1 MKHHSMNIRVYYED
15 TDLGGVVYYANYLR
29 FIERARSE
37 WIRELG
43 IDQIKMRNEE
53 EAIFVV
59 TKIKADYLSPAHFD
73 DILTV
78 DTKIKVV
85 SPVRAYFY
93 QNIFRE
99 EKVMGGYLTRLLPI
113 FFAITLFL
121 FGNSIKSH
129 LFLNIVLLYQFNFSK
144 FLWMSNL
151 INSVNYFLNPK
162 GS

>member
-37 WIRELG
+37 WIRDLG
-43 IDQIKMRNEE
+43 IDQIKMRDEE

-59 TKIKADYLSPAHFD
+59 TKIKADYLSPAYFD

-93 QNIFRE
+93 QKIFRE
-99 EKVMGGYLTRLLPI
+99 EKVIFKAEVCVACISNSGKVLRLPEK
-113 FFAITLFL
+113 
-121 FGNSIKSH
+121 IKI
-129 LFLNIVLLYQFNFSK
+129 L
-144 FLWMSNL
+144 MT
-151 INSVNYFLNPK
+151 
-162 GS
+162 

>member
-37 WIRELG
+37 WIREIG

-78 DTKIKVV
+78 DTRIKVV

-99 EKVMGGYLTRLLPI
+99 EKVIFRSEVCVTCTSNSGKVLRLPEK
-113 FFAITLFL
+113 
-121 FGNSIKSH
+121 IKI
-129 LFLNIVLLYQFNFSK
+129 L
-144 FLWMSNL
+144 MT
-151 INSVNYFLNPK
+151 
-162 GS
+162 

>member
-37 WIRELG
+37 WIRDLG
-43 IDQIKMRNEE
+43 IDQIKMRDEE

-59 TKIKADYLSPAHFD
+59 TKVKADYLSPAHFD

-99 EKVMGGYLTRLLPI
+99 EKVIFRAEVCVTCTSNSGKVLRLPEK
-113 FFAITLFL
+113 
-121 FGNSIKSH
+121 IKI
-129 LFLNIVLLYQFNFSK
+129 L
-144 FLWMSNL
+144 MT
-151 INSVNYFLNPK
+151 
-162 GS
+162 

>member
-1 MKHHSMNIRVYYED
+1 MKHHSMNIRIYYED

-37 WIRELG
+37 WIRGLG
-43 IDQIKMRNEE
+43 IDQIKMRDED

-59 TKIKADYLSPAHFD
+59 TKIKADYLSPARFD

-99 EKVMGGYLTRLLPI
+99 EKVIFKAEVCVTCTSNSGKVLRLPEK
-113 FFAITLFL
+113 
-121 FGNSIKSH
+121 IKI
-129 LFLNIVLLYQFNFSK
+129 L
-144 FLWMSNL
+144 MT
-151 INSVNYFLNPK
+151 
-162 GS
+162 

>member
-37 WIRELG
+37 LIRELG

-78 DTKIKVV
+78 DTRIKVV

-99 EKVMGGYLTRLLPI
+99 EKVIFRSEVCVTCTSNSGKVLRLPEK
-113 FFAITLFL
+113 
-121 FGNSIKSH
+121 IKI
-129 LFLNIVLLYQFNFSK
+129 L
-144 FLWMSNL
+144 MT
-151 INSVNYFLNPK
+151 
-162 GS
+162 

>member
-59 TKIKADYLSPAHFD
+59 TKIKADYLTPAHFD

-78 DTKIKVV
+78 DTRIKVV

-99 EKVMGGYLTRLLPI
+99 EKVIFRSEVCVTCTSNSGKVLRLPEK
-113 FFAITLFL
+113 
-121 FGNSIKSH
+121 IKI
-129 LFLNIVLLYQFNFSK
+129 L
-144 FLWMSNL
+144 MT
-151 INSVNYFLNPK
+151 
-162 GS
+162 

>member
-1 MKHHSMNIRVYYED
+1 MTHHSMNIRVYYED

-78 DTKIKVV
+78 DTRIKVV

-99 EKVMGGYLTRLLPI
+99 DKVIFKSEVCVTCTSNSGKVLRLPEK
-113 FFAITLFL
+113 
-121 FGNSIKSH
+121 IKI
-129 LFLNIVLLYQFNFSK
+129 L
-144 FLWMSNL
+144 MT
-151 INSVNYFLNPK
+151 
-162 GS
+162 

>member
-53 EAIFVV
+53 KAIFVV

-78 DTKIKVV
+78 DTRIKVV

-99 EKVMGGYLTRLLPI
+99 EKVIFRSEVCVTCTSNSGKVLRLPEKIKIL
-113 FFAITLFL
+113 IT
-121 FGNSIKSH
+121 
-129 LFLNIVLLYQFNFSK
+129 
-144 FLWMSNL
+144 
-151 INSVNYFLNPK
+151 
-162 GS
+162 

>member
-53 EAIFVV
+53 KAIFVV

-73 DILTV
+73 DTLTV
-78 DTKIKVV
+78 DTRIKVV

-99 EKVMGGYLTRLLPI
+99 EKVIFRSEVCVTCTSNSGKVLSLPEK
-113 FFAITLFL
+113 
-121 FGNSIKSH
+121 IKI
-129 LFLNIVLLYQFNFSK
+129 L
-144 FLWMSNL
+144 MT
-151 INSVNYFLNPK
+151 
-162 GS
+162 

>member
-37 WIRELG
+37 WIREIG

-53 EAIFVV
+53 GAIFVV
-59 TKIKADYLSPAHFD
+59 TKIEADYLSPAHFD

-78 DTKIKVV
+78 DTRIKVV

-99 EKVMGGYLTRLLPI
+99 EKVIFRSEVCVTCTSISGKVLRLPEK
-113 FFAITLFL
+113 
-121 FGNSIKSH
+121 IKI
-129 LFLNIVLLYQFNFSK
+129 L
-144 FLWMSNL
+144 MT
-151 INSVNYFLNPK
+151 
-162 GS
+162 

>member
-1 MKHHSMNIRVYYED
+1 MTHHSMNIRVYYED

-37 WIRELG
+37 WIRDLG

-78 DTKIKVV
+78 DTRIKVV

-99 EKVMGGYLTRLLPI
+99 EKVIFRSEVCVTCTSNSGKVLRLPEK
-113 FFAITLFL
+113 
-121 FGNSIKSH
+121 IKI
-129 LFLNIVLLYQFNFSK
+129 L
-144 FLWMSNL
+144 MT
-151 INSVNYFLNPK
+151 
-162 GS
+162 

>member
-1 MKHHSMNIRVYYED
+1 MNIRVYYED

-37 WIRELG
+37 WIREIG

-78 DTKIKVV
+78 DTRIKVV

-99 EKVMGGYLTRLLPI
+99 EKVIFRSEVCVTCSSNSGKVLRLPEK
-113 FFAITLFL
+113 
-121 FGNSIKSH
+121 IKI
-129 LFLNIVLLYQFNFSK
+129 L
-144 FLWMSNL
+144 MT
-151 INSVNYFLNPK
+151 
-162 GS
+162 